1 MSGAGGWG
9 QGNHPR
15 RGGTWRACVVAVG
28 GAMDGDR
35 RASARGAVVAPCRT
49 MPAKG
54 GAMDHRR
61 GGMHRVDGGMASMF
75 WNRRQESSGSVR
87 GHGDRHRSGLK
98 HPGITA
104 PRTSDK
110 QGSDGIDASYRS
122 RKSSSRQ
129 GDQHGSSRV
138 IDRSNRSAGNTA
150 RRHHS
155 RDRTDHNSHVHASNR
170 REMADSNA
178 PSVAP
183 RKTTEHRP
191 RIDAPPGGSSIPA
204 SKGSSIKPV
213 ASSKHNHQSKGD
225 SHQSSR
231 QTLQSSV
238 SPGSG
243 QTDHNIFVRP
253 VKSTSTSHSSQRKS
267 LFK

>member
-1 MSGAGGWG
+1 MGAGHASSTRRDVASVRGG
-9 QGNHPR
+9 GGGGDGRGSSSVGERSRRRPMPHHAGER
-15 RGGTWRACVVAVG
+15 RG
-28 GAMDGDR
+28 DGPSTR
-35 RASARGAVVAPCRT
+35 RDASS
-49 MPAKG
+49 
-54 GAMDHRR
+54 RR
-61 GGMHRVDGGMASMF
+61 GDGVDVR
-75 WNRRQESSGSVR
+75 NRRQESSGSVR

-129 GDQHGSSRV
+129 GDQHGSSWG
-138 IDRSNRSAGNTA
+138 IDRSNRSVGNTA

-155 RDRTDHNSHVHASNR
+155 WDRTDHNSHVHASNR

-213 ASSKHNHQSKGD
+213 ASSKHSHQSKGD

-238 SPGSG
+238 PPGSG
-243 QTDHNIFVRP
+243 QTDHNIVVRP